1 MSKQESREND
11 MKAKLEVDIVEIT
24 EEEYIRKLE
33 EAYDKSRDNDEIVEE
48 SMGIFSYKN
57 KTLREE
63 IRNKYI
69 ATLPKDKRLAI
80 ELHKLLCKSI
90 PCTFEY
96 ETTDNKFKDD
106 WSQSEHRKYLSKA
119 KRLLEIEPDESKIVK
134 LVDIITDIEK

>member
-1 MSKQESREND
+1 MSKQESKENE

-24 EEEYIRKLE
+24 EEEYIRKL
-33 EAYDKSRDNDEIVEE
+33 DEIVEE

-69 ATLPKDKRLAI
+69 ATLPKDKKLAI

-106 WSQSEHRKYLSKA
+106 WSQSEHR
-119 KRLLEIEPDESKIVK
+119 
-134 LVDIITDIEK
+134 